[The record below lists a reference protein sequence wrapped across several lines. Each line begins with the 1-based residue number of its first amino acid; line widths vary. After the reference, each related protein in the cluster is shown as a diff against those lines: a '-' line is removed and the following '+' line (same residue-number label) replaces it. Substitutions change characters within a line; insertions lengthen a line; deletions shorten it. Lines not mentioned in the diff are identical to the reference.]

1 MKSDPLMSC
10 LLDLLRNSLNAHP
23 AFAREASTTVSF
35 LFRWYQRS
43 NGEIYFEEQ
52 YGRLEKH
59 FVSAAYWRSLKRKP
73 PLSPAPD

>member
-1 MKSDPLMSC
+1 MHSIRHISLLAC
-10 LLDLLRNSLNAHP
+10 LAILTCHP
-23 AFAREASTTVSF
+23 ASARDEYDRLV
-35 LFRWYQRS
+35 LFRWYQRA

-59 FVSAAYWRSLKRKP
+59 FVSADYWRSLKRKP